1 MNNED
6 KIFDLLEKIYIE
18 LQDVKK
24 ELKSEIKANRDSIG
38 SLETQTRAN
47 TDSIGDLKSEIKDF
61 REESNLKFDSLEN
74 KLDDLESKNADR
86 HISMNKDIQEM
97 KSDISRIELNTADN
111 WKDIVRLKS
120 VEQRKTK

>member
-74 KLDDLESKNADR
+74 KLDDLESKNAD
-86 HISMNKDIQEM
+86 
-97 KSDISRIELNTADN
+97 N